1 MIGGLQDDV
10 RNRINEVLVKYGLDP
25 ERILQRSLGDDKF
38 YEKIV
43 LGDNDKPKYT
53 VAGDIQTKRVPWPDG
68 CWGEI
73 QEAFRNG

>member
-25 ERILQRSLGDDKF
+25 ERILQRSLEDDRF

-43 LGDNDKPKYT
+43 LGNNGKPKYT
-53 VAGDIQTKRVPWPDG
+53 VAGDIQTKRIPWPEG
-68 CWGEI
+68 CWEEI
-73 QEAFRNG
+73 QGAWSG